1 MIGFGLVLLVPRL
14 NEGFALMTAGVAA
27 QADGSIGAG
36 ARSGLIGQ
44 GLTGLLLGA
53 VWSPCIGPTLGGA
66 IGLASQGGSLG
77 QAGVVMLAF
86 AGGVASMML
95 ALAYGT
101 RAAIGRQ
108 RARLARLSRWAKPVM
123 GGVLVAVGLAIL
135 FQLHHIIETWAVN
148 AWPIWLQDLS
158 VRF

>member
-1 MIGFGLVLLVPRL
+1 
-14 NEGFALMTAGVAA
+14 
-27 QADGSIGAG
+27 
-36 ARSGLIGQ
+36 
-44 GLTGLLLGA
+44 
-53 VWSPCIGPTLGGA
+53 
-66 IGLASQGGSLG
+66 LG